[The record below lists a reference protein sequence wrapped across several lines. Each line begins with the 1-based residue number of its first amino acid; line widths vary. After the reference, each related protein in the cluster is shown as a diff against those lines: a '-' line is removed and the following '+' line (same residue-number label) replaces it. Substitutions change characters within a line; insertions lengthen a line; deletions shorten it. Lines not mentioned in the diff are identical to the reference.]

1 MRTTQKVIGKRH
13 PSLEEMRRILREA
26 PLAPLRQILTDAD
39 IYGACWQNGYD
50 FRERLLDP
58 VVTVFQFLLQAL
70 NREESFAATCPA
82 LTAPLISAFHTTS
95 VQLSSSATSQARSRL
110 PRCVLEDLVVGVCE
124 TDSEPEFEYW
134 KGLRLVAL
142 DCSTVSM
149 PSEAELFAFFGRARA
164 RKTTINFPLATI
176 STLLAVG
183 TSLVLSHNFGPY
195 DRGEHKTAL
204 PLLKALGPG
213 DLLLADR
220 HFSGSPTLARL
231 QAQGVNFLMRKNA
244 RLIVERLPV
253 LKRLGRH
260 DFITEIAMD
269 KTARCKDPSLP
280 PTVRVR
286 IFKAHWRA
294 PSGER
299 LTGWFVTSLKNARK
313 FQPAKLAKLYHRRW
327 QIETSY
333 LEFKVTF
340 HGAILRS
347 KTVENIHKEFLA
359 HLLAYQLLRRMMLD
373 AARKHHLQPTQISI
387 LNAARWVLCFA
398 AIMRGAPATMLP
410 TLYQDLLD
418 AIALTLIDVRP
429 GRLEPRALAR
439 ECKHYLYI
447 RIPRS
452 LWRRRRLTG
461 LRELLRLS

>member
-1 MRTTQKVIGKRH
+1 MRTTRKVIGTPEAR
-13 PSLEEMRRILREA
+13 LEEIQRILREG
-26 PLAPLRQILTDAD
+26 PLVPLRQMLTDED
-39 IYGACWQNGYD
+39 IYAICREAKYE
-50 FRERLLDP
+50 FRERLLGP
-58 VVTVFQFLLQAL
+58 VVTVFQFLLQAIH
-70 NREESFAATCPA
+70 REESFAATCPA
-82 LTAPLISAFHTTS
+82 LTAPLISAFHATT

-110 PRCVLEDLVVGVCE
+110 PRRVLEDLVLGACLS
-124 TDSEPEFEYW
+124 DSEPAFEYW

-142 DCSTVSM
+142 DCATVSM
-149 PSEAELFAFFGRARA
+149 PSEAELFAYFGRARA
-164 RKTTINFPLATI
+164 RKTTINFPLATM

-195 DRGEHKTAL
+195 DRGEHQTAI
-204 PLLKALGPG
+204 PLLKELGPG

-220 HFSGSPTLARL
+220 HFAGSPTLARL
-231 QAQGVNFLMRKNA
+231 LAQGVDFLMRKNA

-253 LKRLGRH
+253 LKRLGRQ
-260 DFITEIAMD
+260 DFITEIPMD
-269 KTARCKDPSLP
+269 KAARKKDPTLP

-294 PSGER
+294 PSGEW
-299 LTGWFVTSLKNARK
+299 LSGWFVTSLKNARK
-313 FQPAKLAKLYHRRW
+313 FRPAKLAKLYHRRW

-347 KTVENIHKEFLA
+347 KTVDNIHKEFLA

-373 AARKHHLQPTQISI
+373 AARKHHLQPTQISF

-410 TLYQDLLD
+410 ALYQDLLD
-418 AIALTLIDVRP
+418 AIALTIIDVRP

-439 ECKHYLYI
+439 ECKHYLYV

-452 LWRRRRLTG
+452 LWRKRRLAG
-461 LRELLRLS
+461 LPERLRLS